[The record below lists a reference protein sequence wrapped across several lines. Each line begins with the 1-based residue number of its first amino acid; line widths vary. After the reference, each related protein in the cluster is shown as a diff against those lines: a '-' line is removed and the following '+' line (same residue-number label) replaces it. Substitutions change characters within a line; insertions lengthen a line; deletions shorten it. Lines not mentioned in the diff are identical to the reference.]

1 MGMRLDGSSD
11 DEHNMY
17 DDMFYNFLLNAAG

>member
-1 MGMRLDGSSD
+1 MGMRFDGSSD

-17 DDMFYNFLLNAAG
+17 DDMFYNFLLNVAG